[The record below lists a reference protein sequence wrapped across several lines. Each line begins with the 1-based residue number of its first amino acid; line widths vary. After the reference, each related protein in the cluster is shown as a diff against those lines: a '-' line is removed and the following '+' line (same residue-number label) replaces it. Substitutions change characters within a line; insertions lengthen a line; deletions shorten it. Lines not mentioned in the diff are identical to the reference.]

1 MNDMKYLVKVS
12 QFVNKTFALWVI
24 IFGIL
29 GFIFPE
35 IFKLVGPY
43 VPVLLGVVMF
53 GMGLTLSTA
62 DFREVVRRPKEV
74 LTGVVAQFTIMPLSA
89 YALCVLLNLPADV
102 AVGMMLLG
110 CAPGGTASNVVTFI
124 ARGDVALSVTVTSCT
139 TLLAPIVTPA
149 LMYVFANQWLA
160 IDPASMFLSIVQM
173 ILLPIAAGV
182 VIHKLAGD
190 KNVEKCVAA
199 LPIVSVGAI
208 VVIAAAVVAAT
219 RAQLLNVG
227 LLIFA
232 AVAVQ
237 NAVGM
242 LLGWYAARFMG
253 MSLSKRKTLAFE
265 VGMQNSGLAVALATL
280 HFAAAPATALPAAAR
295 RRPAENRRGLYENV
309 PRRNDPSYPQK
320 PHRRSAAAE
329 SVRVGGFPA
338 ESDAQQSRRLGVY
351 DVKESGYYS
360 AQTGACFVSSR
371 AFRIP
376 SSS

>member
-149 LMYVFANQWLA
+149 LMYVFA
-160 IDPASMFLSIVQM
+160 
-173 ILLPIAAGV
+173 
-182 VIHKLAGD
+182 
-190 KNVEKCVAA
+190 A

-280 HFAAAPATALPAAAR
+280 HFAAAPATALPAAVAALWHNVAS
-295 RRPAENRRGLYENV
+295 PAVASWVQKWRDAGENESFFDRIEREV
-309 PRRNDPSYPQK
+309 QESK
-320 PHRRSAAAE
+320 TAKRSAA
-329 SVRVGGFPA
+329 
-338 ESDAQQSRRLGVY
+338 
-351 DVKESGYYS
+351 
-360 AQTGACFVSSR
+360 
-371 AFRIP
+371 
-376 SSS
+376 

>member
-74 LTGVVAQFTIMPLSA
+74 LTGLVAQFTIMPLSA
-89 YALCVLLNLPADV
+89 YALCVLLKPSGRCCGRHD
-102 AVGMMLLG
+102 
-110 CAPGGTASNVVTFI
+110 APGLRARRHRLELVTFI

-149 LMYVFANQWLA
+149 FDVRFANQWLCHRSGFDVPFDRPD
-160 IDPASMFLSIVQM
+160 DPA
-173 ILLPIAAGV
+173 PIAAGV

-190 KNVEKCVAA
+190 KTLKSAWLRFRSCPLAPSWSSPLLS
-199 LPIVSVGAI
+199 LPQPVPSSSMSAS
-208 VVIAAAVVAAT
+208 
-219 RAQLLNVG
+219 
-227 LLIFA
+227 LIFA

-280 HFAAAPATALPAAAR
+280 HFAAAPATAPAGCR
-295 RRPAENRRGLYENV
+295 SRPL
-309 PRRNDPSYPQK
+309 
-320 PHRRSAAAE
+320 
-329 SVRVGGFPA
+329 
-338 ESDAQQSRRLGVY
+338 AQCG
-351 DVKESGYYS
+351 
-360 AQTGACFVSSR
+360 
-371 AFRIP
+371 
-376 SSS
+376 

>member
-182 VIHKLAGD
+182 V
-190 KNVEKCVAA
+190 
-199 LPIVSVGAI
+199 
-208 VVIAAAVVAAT
+208 AAT

-280 HFAAAPATALPAAAR
+280 HFAAAPATALPAAVAALWHNVAS
-295 RRPAENRRGLYENV
+295 PAV
-309 PRRNDPSYPQK
+309 ASWVQK
-320 PHRRSAAAE
+320 WRDAGEKESFFDRIEREVQESKTAKRSAA
-329 SVRVGGFPA
+329 
-338 ESDAQQSRRLGVY
+338 
-351 DVKESGYYS
+351 
-360 AQTGACFVSSR
+360 
-371 AFRIP
+371 
-376 SSS
+376 

>member
-149 LMYVFANQWLA
+149 LMDVFANQWLA

-280 HFAAAPATALPAAAR
+280 HFAAAPATALPAAVAALWHNVAS
-295 RRPAENRRGLYENV
+295 PAV
-309 PRRNDPSYPQK
+309 ASWVQK
-320 PHRRSAAAE
+320 WRDAGEKESFFDRIEREVQESKTAKRSAA
-329 SVRVGGFPA
+329 
-338 ESDAQQSRRLGVY
+338 
-351 DVKESGYYS
+351 
-360 AQTGACFVSSR
+360 
-371 AFRIP
+371 
-376 SSS
+376 

>member
-110 CAPGGTASNVVTFI
+110 CEPGGTASNVVTFI

-265 VGMQNSGLAVALATL
+265 VGMQNSGLATSLAATHFAQYPLATIPGAVFSVWHNISGAVL
-280 HFAAAPATALPAAAR
+280 ANFYARSAEKSESSAAR
-295 RRPAENRRGLYENV
+295 
-309 PRRNDPSYPQK
+309 
-320 PHRRSAAAE
+320 
-329 SVRVGGFPA
+329 
-338 ESDAQQSRRLGVY
+338 
-351 DVKESGYYS
+351 
-360 AQTGACFVSSR
+360 
-371 AFRIP
+371 
-376 SSS
+376 

>member
-74 LTGVVAQFTIMPLSA
+74 LTGVVAQFTIMPISA

-173 ILLPIAAGV
+173 ILLPMPPASSSISSRG
-182 VIHKLAGD
+182 I
-190 KNVEKCVAA
+190 
-199 LPIVSVGAI
+199 
-208 VVIAAAVVAAT
+208 
-219 RAQLLNVG
+219 
-227 LLIFA
+227 
-232 AVAVQ
+232 
-237 NAVGM
+237 
-242 LLGWYAARFMG
+242 
-253 MSLSKRKTLAFE
+253 KTLKSAWLRFR
-265 VGMQNSGLAVALATL
+265 SSPLAPSWSSPLL
-280 HFAAAPATALPAAAR
+280 SLPQ
-295 RRPAENRRGLYENV
+295 PV
-309 PRRNDPSYPQK
+309 
-320 PHRRSAAAE
+320 
-329 SVRVGGFPA
+329 
-338 ESDAQQSRRLGVY
+338 
-351 DVKESGYYS
+351 
-360 AQTGACFVSSR
+360 
-371 AFRIP
+371 P
-376 SSS
+376 SSSMSGS

>member
-242 LLGWYAARFMG
+242 
-253 MSLSKRKTLAFE
+253 
-265 VGMQNSGLAVALATL
+265 QNSGLAVALATL
-280 HFAAAPATALPAAAR
+280 HFAAAPATALPAAVAALWHNVAS
-295 RRPAENRRGLYENV
+295 PAV
-309 PRRNDPSYPQK
+309 ASWVQK
-320 PHRRSAAAE
+320 WRDASEKESFFDRIEREVQESKTAKRSAA
-329 SVRVGGFPA
+329 
-338 ESDAQQSRRLGVY
+338 
-351 DVKESGYYS
+351 
-360 AQTGACFVSSR
+360 
-371 AFRIP
+371 
-376 SSS
+376 

>member
-139 TLLAPIVTPA
+139 TLLA
-149 LMYVFANQWLA
+149 
-160 IDPASMFLSIVQM
+160 
-173 ILLPIAAGV
+173 
-182 VIHKLAGD
+182 GD

-280 HFAAAPATALPAAAR
+280 HFAAAPATALPAAVAALWHNVAS
-295 RRPAENRRGLYENV
+295 PAV
-309 PRRNDPSYPQK
+309 ASWVQK
-320 PHRRSAAAE
+320 WRDAGEKESFFDRIEREVQESKTAKRSAA
-329 SVRVGGFPA
+329 
-338 ESDAQQSRRLGVY
+338 
-351 DVKESGYYS
+351 
-360 AQTGACFVSSR
+360 
-371 AFRIP
+371 
-376 SSS
+376 